1 MRTRGRR
8 VFVID
13 DDHSVCRSLA
23 HLLNAEG
30 FRVETFESGAA
41 FLARPPPKGEHCL
54 IIDVRMPMMSGPQ
67 LRDALRKNDR
77 QSPLIF
83 ITAHELEMVEQDL
96 AMETVL
102 VKPIE
107 ADVLLHAIDAAISSF
122 LVRRNHRSRLAR
134 R

>member
-23 HLLNAEG
+23 HLLVAEG
-30 FRVETFESGAA
+30 FGVETFESGAA
-41 FLARPPPKGEHCL
+41 FLARRPPKGEHCL
-54 IIDVRMPMMSGPQ
+54 IIDVRMPAMSGPQ
-67 LRDALRKNDR
+67 LRDALREKDR

-83 ITAHELEMVEQDL
+83 ITAHDLEMVEQDL
-96 AMETVL
+96 GMETVL
-102 VKPIE
+102 LKPLE
-107 ADVLLHAIDAAISSF
+107 ADVLVHAIDAAISSF
-122 LVRRNHRSRLAR
+122 MVRRHHRSRLAR

>member
-1 MRTRGRR
+1 MLADPARMEVDFLPPRFMAWFHGRGWTPRR
-8 VFVID
+8 
-13 DDHSVCRSLA
+13 H
-23 HLLNAEG
+23 
-30 FRVETFESGAA
+30 
-41 FLARPPPKGEHCL
+41 
-54 IIDVRMPMMSGPQ
+54 Q
-67 LRDALRKNDR
+67 
-77 QSPLIF
+77 
-83 ITAHELEMVEQDL
+83 LEMVEQDL